1 MTIHPSTLPLF
12 AQGAD
17 IDEEVVRPSNWRWDI
32 VEDALPTLWDGMWIT
47 IQITVYA
54 LVIAATVGLALA
66 LLRRSRLRVIRWP
79 VGFFIEFVRSTP
91 ILVQFMWLFFFLPGL
106 SISVAG
112 LFTVDAPSLAPM
124 TIAIWA
130 LGIHYACYMSES
142 YRAGITS
149 VPAGQWEACT
159 AVNLPTV
166 TTWREVIL
174 PQAIPTVIPALGNYM
189 VAAVKDAPIAMVIP
203 GVATVMFAANEVMG
217 DTARGLE
224 AFTMAGVLFLAFS
237 IPTAMLARY
246 LEKRYGYQRD

>member
-1 MTIHPSTLPLF
+1 MPNPLAVSVF
-12 AQGAD
+12 AQ
-17 IDEEVVRPSNWRWDI
+17 IDDVDEDVSRPSNWRWDI
-32 VEDALPTLWDGMWIT
+32 AEDALPTLWDGMWIT
-47 IQITVYA
+47 IQITLWA
-54 LVIAATVGLALA
+54 LLIAATVGLALA
-66 LLRRSRLRVIRWP
+66 LLRRSRFRIIRWP

-112 LFTVDAPSLAPM
+112 LFTVEGPSLAPM

-142 YRAGITS
+142 YRAGITA
-149 VPAGQWEACT
+149 VPAGQWEASN

-189 VAAVKDAPIAMVIP
+189 VAAIKDAPIAMVIP

-217 DTARGLE
+217 ETARGLE
-224 AFTMAGVLFLAFS
+224 AFTVAGLLFLAFS
-237 IPTAMLARY
+237 IPAATLARY